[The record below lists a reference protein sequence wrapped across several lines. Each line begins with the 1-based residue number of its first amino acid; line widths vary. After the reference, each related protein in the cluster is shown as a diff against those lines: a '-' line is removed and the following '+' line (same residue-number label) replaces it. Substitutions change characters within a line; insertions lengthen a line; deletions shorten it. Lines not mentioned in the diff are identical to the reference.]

1 MSLKQ
6 RLLAFVALL
15 LMIVVA
21 ALTTMAY
28 WQMRSEIITGVNK
41 DIEAAVRGNREALSR
56 WMGQRRDAISAA
68 ATAAGLPAASSSPQP
83 FLTVGKDAG
92 RFDQTFAG
100 YADKRMI
107 YHAVDK
113 KVAEG
118 YDPTARPWYKLANE
132 KKDVVAT
139 EPYVFSST
147 KKLGITIARPFT
159 SNGVGAV
166 VGGDIS
172 LEDTIAIVNAIEL
185 RGDGYAFLSTRDG
198 KIVAHAKPDST
209 LKPVAEVMPGFDA
222 SILQNADN
230 KIVLREFA
238 IDGRMKYVAVTAVAG
253 ADWALCAVID
263 KAAILAPLTSLL
275 WSLILSGLLVAV
287 LGAVLANFVLSN
299 LLKDLFSLRDA
310 LTEISSGQGDL
321 TRKLASNSKDEIG
334 QTAAAF
340 NRFIDSLRSMFIE
353 VRENANSLNAGI
365 ESLNS
370 VTRTMAT
377 DSERQAETLSST
389 AATIEE
395 ITVSINHIA
404 DNAKQAEQIAA
415 KTGETSVHSTEAV
428 NSLAKGINQISSEVG
443 RLAGTLGSLGE
454 RSSEMNAI
462 IGAIRDIAEQTNL
475 LALNAAI
482 EAARAGESGR
492 GFAVVAD
499 EVRKLAERTAK
510 ATVEIG
516 RLIDSTHGDIQ
527 SALSDMGETQRS
539 VASGLSASQ
548 AVAEEMSGI
557 QGEVARVVHSIRD
570 IAESTREQSVATNEM
585 ANAAEEVNR
594 MTMETDQSV
603 QSATHTVA
611 ELSTL
616 SHRLHELVGRF
627 RL

>member
-1 MSLKQ
+1 
-6 RLLAFVALL
+6 
-15 LMIVVA
+15 
-21 ALTTMAY
+21 
-28 WQMRSEIITGVNK
+28 
-41 DIEAAVRGNREALSR
+41 
-56 WMGQRRDAISAA
+56 
-68 ATAAGLPAASSSPQP
+68 
-83 FLTVGKDAG
+83 
-92 RFDQTFAG
+92 
-100 YADKRMI
+100 
-107 YHAVDK
+107 
-113 KVAEG
+113 
-118 YDPTARPWYKLANE
+118 
-132 KKDVVAT
+132 
-139 EPYVFSST
+139 
-147 KKLGITIARPFT
+147 
-159 SNGVGAV
+159 
-166 VGGDIS
+166 
-172 LEDTIAIVNAIEL
+172 
-185 RGDGYAFLSTRDG
+185 
-198 KIVAHAKPDST
+198 
-209 LKPVAEVMPGFDA
+209 
-222 SILQNADN
+222 
-230 KIVLREFA
+230 
-238 IDGRMKYVAVTAVAG
+238 MKYVAVTAVAG